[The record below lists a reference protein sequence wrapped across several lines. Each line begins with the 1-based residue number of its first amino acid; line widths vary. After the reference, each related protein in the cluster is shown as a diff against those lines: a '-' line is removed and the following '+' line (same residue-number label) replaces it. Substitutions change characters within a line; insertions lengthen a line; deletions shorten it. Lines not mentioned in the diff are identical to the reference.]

1 MDWSRTKSIFIMTF
15 LLLNLFL
22 AYQLKEKNSA
32 NEISLITEAPTQEIL
47 SQMNVVIEDEL
58 IDEHEEGSHIVG
70 KKLPLEEFKSNNTN
84 NQDIT
89 ELSHTTI
96 LSVLKRPFPL
106 NMDQLQDNLKQFMS
120 MYVAKSNHYAFG
132 RYDKEKR
139 AIYMMQVHDGK
150 LMYSSDDAPLVLHID
165 NEMRI
170 VSYEQSLFEV
180 DEAGDAQEFLP
191 ALKAIEVLLN
201 EKVIAVNDTISS
213 IDLSYY
219 SFFRPRGNVQVFAP
233 MWQIR
238 INESDYLVNA
248 IDGSIQDSE

>member
-22 AYQLKEKNSA
+22 AFQLKEKNSA

-47 SQMNVVIEDEL
+47 SQMNVVIEEEL
-58 IDEHEEGSHIVG
+58 VDEHLEGSHIVG
-70 KKLPLEEFKSNNTN
+70 KKRPIEEFMSKTAN
-84 NQDIT
+84 NQDLT
-89 ELSHTTI
+89 ELNDTT
-96 LSVLKRPFPL
+96 LMSVLKRPFPL
-106 NMDQLQDNLKQFMS
+106 DENQFQDNLKQFMS
-120 MYVAKSNHYAFG
+120 MYVSKSNHYAFG
-132 RYDKEKR
+132 RYDQEKK

-150 LMYSSDDAPLVLHID
+150 LMYSFDDAPLILHLD
-165 NEMRI
+165 SEMSI

-180 DEAGDAQEFLP
+180 DEAGEAQEFLP

-201 EKVIAVNDTISS
+201 EKVIVVNDTISS

-219 SFFRPRGNVQVFAP
+219 SFFKPQGNVQVFAP

-238 INESDYLVNA
+238 INETDYLVNA